1 MKKWLKNTLIGLCV
15 TIWLLFYIFCY
26 YVFFSEYIEKIDV
39 YEDISHYEEY
49 MSFNGNDKWHKW
61 GMDENIWP
69 KKITENMN
77 VLDYKMVRYDPRD
90 VQYLGYLVVEYS
102 DEDYAK
108 EVERLKNYDSNE
120 YLWYYWVTGIIWYEL
135 LAIYADKYN
144 WFVYALTDW
153 KSKIIYVELIFC
165 NYFMDLKYEEYIP
178 MEYLLD
184 WFDASIDN
192 PYRTKMMK
200 EISDKNLF

>member
-1 MKKWLKNTLIGLCV
+1 
-15 TIWLLFYIFCY
+15 
-26 YVFFSEYIEKIDV
+26 
-39 YEDISHYEEY
+39 
-49 MSFNGNDKWHKW
+49 
-61 GMDENIWP
+61 
-69 KKITENMN
+69 
-77 VLDYKMVRYDPRD
+77 
-90 VQYLGYLVVEYS
+90 
-102 DEDYAK
+102 
-108 EVERLKNYDSNE
+108 
-120 YLWYYWVTGIIWYEL
+120 LWYYWVTGIIWYEL

>member
-1 MKKWLKNTLIGLCV
+1 MKKWTKNIL
-15 TIWLLFYIFCY
+15 IWLWILVWVSFFAFCY
-26 YVFFSEYIEKIDV
+26 YVFFMSFIGKIEV

-49 MSFNGNDKWHKW
+49 MSSSGSEKWNKW
-61 GMDENIWP
+61 NMDENIRP
-69 KKITENMN
+69 RKITENIN

-102 DEDYAK
+102 DKDYEK
-108 EVERLKNYDSNE
+108 EVERLKNYDSTE
-120 YLWYYWVTGIIWYEL
+120 YLWYYWVTGISWYEL
-135 LAIYADKYN
+135 LAMYADEYN
-144 WFVYALTDW
+144 WFVYALTEW

-165 NYFMDLKYEEYIP
+165 NYFMDLNYKEYIP

-200 EISDKNLF
+200 

>member
-1 MKKWLKNTLIGLCV
+1 MKKVLKYSLMWLCV
-15 TIWLLFYIFCY
+15 LVWFLFYAFCY
-26 YVFFSEYIEKIDV
+26 YVFFSEYIEKFEV
-39 YEDISHYEEY
+39 HEDISHYEEY
-49 MSFNGNDKWHKW
+49 MSFSDDEKWRKW

-69 KKITENMN
+69 KKIIENMN
-77 VLDYKMVRYDPRD
+77 ILEYKMVRYDPRD

-102 DEDYAK
+102 DKDYAE
-108 EVERLKNYDSNE
+108 EVKRLQNYESTD
-120 YLWYYWVTGIIWYEL
+120 YIGYYWVTWMSWYEL

-165 NYFMDLKYEEYIP
+165 NYFMDLKYKEYIP
-178 MEYLLD
+178 REYLLD

-192 PYRTKMMK
+192 PYRMEMMK

>member
-102 DEDYAK
+102 DEDYVK
-108 EVERLKNYDSNE
+108 EVERLKNYESTD
-120 YLWYYWVTGIIWYEL
+120 YIGYYWVTGMTWYDL
-135 LAIYADKYN
+135 LAINADKYY
-144 WFVYALTDW
+144 WFIYALTDW

-178 MEYLLD
+178 REYLPD

-192 PYRTKMMK
+192 PYRTEIMK
-200 EISDKNLF
+200 EISDKSFF